1 MTDITINLTDAEYK
15 ALEAIAESAESWAQI
30 SVQHRAQQSYNEIYR
45 RTVDRYLEEGI
56 TIPGSKD
63 EIVLDAFARG
73 WEKTV
78 VDANAEVIDQL
89 NEKNS

>member
-78 VDANAEVIDQL
+78 VDANAEVLDQL